1 MHLAVQQEFAMY
13 CPHCQQDVSSKICP
27 LCPTL
32 IVAEE
37 TDSERL
43 ESIEYAHLLGQRP
56 PVRFYQ
62 PFTN

>member
-1 MHLAVQQEFAMY
+1 MY